1 MCMKLLKLLMG
12 SFYFLPTFATATSTT
27 ISPLLIKSDFRCPYV
42 CDPESDKP
50 GYLVE
55 IVRSIFAKKGQQVE
69 FRITNWAR
77 AVNEVRANKADALL
91 GCTKEDAPQLIFPEN
106 SLGQAQRY
114 FFIHKHSNWSYQDSE
129 SLSRRRIGIVNG
141 HQYGQSINELIN
153 SKHKSIVTFSGKY
166 PLEQILKMMESGR
179 LDAFI
184 EDPVIL
190 KQVLSKQEIGNFLKS
205 DETKKVSNLAVTI
218 AFNPKHPHAEL
229 FAKWIS
235 QGVEELRQSGHLQN
249 ILSKYNLVDWE

>member
-1 MCMKLLKLLMG
+1 
-12 SFYFLPTFATATSTT
+12 
-27 ISPLLIKSDFRCPYV
+27 
-42 CDPESDKP
+42 
-50 GYLVE
+50 
-55 IVRSIFAKKGQQVE
+55 
-69 FRITNWAR
+69 
-77 AVNEVRANKADALL
+77 
-91 GCTKEDAPQLIFPEN
+91 
-106 SLGQAQRY
+106 
-114 FFIHKHSNWSYQDSE
+114 
-129 SLSRRRIGIVNG
+129 
-141 HQYGQSINELIN
+141 
-153 SKHKSIVTFSGKY
+153 
-166 PLEQILKMMESGR
+166 MMESGR

-249 ILSKYNLVDWE
+249 ILSKYHLVDWE